1 MNPIGARSGNATKGL
16 RVGQGWDCLFGGSV
30 NRRKYY
36 LERVAYMKRLA
47 REAQTQSLRD
57 GCLKAAEQYQQMADQ
72 EGKVAAGDDDED

>member
-1 MNPIGARSGNATKGL
+1 
-16 RVGQGWDCLFGGSV
+16 
-30 NRRKYY
+30 
-36 LERVAYMKRLA
+36 MKRLA